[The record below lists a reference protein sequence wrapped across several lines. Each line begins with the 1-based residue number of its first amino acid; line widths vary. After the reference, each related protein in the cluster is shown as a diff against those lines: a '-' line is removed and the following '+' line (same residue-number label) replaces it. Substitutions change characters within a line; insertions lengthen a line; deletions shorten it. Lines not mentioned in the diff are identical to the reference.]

1 MCKPSDED
9 LLAEL
14 NGSQVDGLISGF
26 PCPPFSDMGSGHA
39 LNEQD
44 KTKTKGANTTS
55 KSTKVRQLSDARSL
69 PMFAVIRWIC
79 LFAQR
84 CGLQWFGLK
93 NVPGILKRKRKEP
106 QSFGE
111 WLAAK
116 LVQELEA
123 IEVKGWQVRIIKH
136 SSKDC
141 FLPQHRPR
149 VFFQGTSPDMRLTY
163 LLTYCLSCL
172 FIFAP
177 LASHK
182 YL

>member
-1 MCKPSDED
+1 
-9 LLAEL
+9 
-14 NGSQVDGLISGF
+14 
-26 PCPPFSDMGSGHA
+26 
-39 LNEQD
+39 
-44 KTKTKGANTTS
+44 
-55 KSTKVRQLSDARSL
+55 
-69 PMFAVIRWIC
+69 MFAVIRWIC

-84 CGLQWFGLK
+84 CGLQWFVLE

-116 LVQELEA
+116 LVQELESV
-123 IEVKGWQVRIIKH
+123 EVKGWQVRIIKH

-141 FLPQHRPR
+141 LLPQHRPR

-177 LASHK
+177 LASQDYNLLK
-182 YL
+182 ARYYFLSNIEFGIDAIQKIKQGARQ